1 MWMVRIVLL
10 LAASAA
16 SAASPKSPPPCRGNP
31 ALVGKCFTI
40 HGRFRAYNGNPTFR
54 IRPIG
59 TEWLIGVT
67 GAKPGDPPIMP
78 DNPACGLDCDVI
90 ADFELCPFS
99 EGKPGVMQR
108 ACIEGAGGRV
118 THERH

>member
-1 MWMVRIVLL
+1 MWMACFGMTWIALL
-10 LAASAA
+10 F
-16 SAASPKSPPPCRGNP
+16 AASPKSPPPCWGNP

-59 TEWLIGVT
+59 TERLIGVT

-78 DNPACGLDCDVI
+78 ENLACGFDCDVV
-90 ADFELCPFS
+90 ADFDLCPFS
-99 EGKPGVMQR
+99 KSNPGVMPR
-108 ACIEGAGGRV
+108 ACIESAGGRV
-118 THERH
+118 TYERH

>member
-1 MWMVRIVLL
+1 MWMVRIALL
-10 LAASAA
+10 FAAL
-16 SAASPKSPPPCRGNP
+16 PKSPPPCR
-31 ALVGKCFTI
+31 
-40 HGRFRAYNGNPTFR
+40 GNPTFR

-59 TEWLIGVT
+59 TERLIGVT

-78 DNPACGLDCDVI
+78 ENPACGFDCDVV

-99 EGKPGVMQR
+99 ESKPGVMQR
-108 ACIEGAGGRV
+108 AGIEGAGGRG